1 MRTGV
6 QALSLLS
13 SPLNVRVL
21 TALADEP
28 LPLSELRDAVGSPPQ
43 TTMRGHLR
51 TLTECGVLERRRNG
65 GFPHP
70 VELELTSPGRDLLTV
85 ADSLHVWL
93 DAAPKEALTLGGT
106 RAKDAIKALIGGW
119 QSNIVRA
126 LAPRPLSL
134 TELDRAL
141 GGIDYPSIQRR
152 LTALNRAGQVRAI
165 QRPGRATPYAITDW
179 LRRAISPLVVAAR
192 WEQRHAR
199 EYAGPVVKHDV
210 EAAFMLAIPLLALSS
225 DFDGT
230 CRLAVELA
238 DEGRLHQAGV
248 VIQVEHGRLVS
259 CAARLDRPADASV
272 VGSPAAWLI
281 AIVDDKLP
289 ALELTGD
296 LELAAQILD
305 GLRWGASRVAQ
316 DKARGGISAAGLTR

>member
-1 MRTGV
+1 VRTGV

-43 TTMRGHLR
+43 TTMRGHVR

-65 GFPHP
+65 GFPGP
-70 VELELTSPGRDLLTV
+70 TELELTSPGRGLLTV
-85 ADSLHVWL
+85 AEALHAWL
-93 DAAPKEALTLGGT
+93 DAAPKEALTFGGS

-179 LRRAISPLVVAAR
+179 LRRGISPLVVAAR
-192 WEQRHAR
+192 WEQRHAGD
-199 EYAGPVVKHDV
+199 AAPVVKHDV
-210 EAAFMLAIPLLALSS
+210 EAAFLLAIPLLALSS
-225 DFDGT
+225 DLFGT
-230 CRLAVELA
+230 CRLAVELP
-238 DEGRLHQAGV
+238 DDDRSRQVGV
-248 VIQVEHGRLVS
+248 LISVEHGQVVS
-259 CAARLDRPADASV
+259 CVSRLEGPADASAA
-272 VGSPAAWLI
+272 GSPAAWLT
-281 AIVDDKLP
+281 AIVEDELAP
-289 ALELTGD
+289 LELTG
-296 LELAAQILD
+296 EFGLAAEVLD
-305 GLRWGASRVAQ
+305 GLRQAAATASQ
-316 DKARGGISAAGLTR
+316 KKARDGISAAGLTC